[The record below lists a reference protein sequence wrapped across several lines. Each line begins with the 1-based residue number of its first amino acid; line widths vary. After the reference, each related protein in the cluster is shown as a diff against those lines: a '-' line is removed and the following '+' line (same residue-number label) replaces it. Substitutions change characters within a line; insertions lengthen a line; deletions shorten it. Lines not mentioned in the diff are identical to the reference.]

1 MEWVGLYEVGGSYMW
16 NGWGLVLSG
25 WGLVLVQDQP
35 CRTLPHSLRS
45 DHLAAQSISLSPSPS
60 PTGFRWKDVCFSS
73 LNLNLKLQLTLMCV
87 VPFVMCV
94 VL

>member
-1 MEWVGLYEVGGSYMW
+1 MEWMGLSAEWVGLDPEWV
-16 NGWGLVLSG
+16 
-25 WGLVLVQDQP
+25 GLVLVQDQP

-45 DHLAAQSISLSPSPS
+45 DHLAAQPISLSPSPS
-60 PTGFRWKDVCFSS
+60 PTGFRWKDICFSS